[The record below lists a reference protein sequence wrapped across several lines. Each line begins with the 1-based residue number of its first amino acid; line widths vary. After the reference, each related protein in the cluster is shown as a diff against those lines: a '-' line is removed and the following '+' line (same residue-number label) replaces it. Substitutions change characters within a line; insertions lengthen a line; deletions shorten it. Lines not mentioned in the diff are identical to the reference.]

1 MQRIFLLSLFVL
13 TSALAFAQRPD
24 DRQRPERDPA
34 ERAER
39 LTERLTTVLDLTAE
53 QAAEV
58 KTLHLSFAERAT
70 ALREEQREEQRE
82 EREAARE
89 SMQALNEE
97 RHEEMKSILTEAQ
110 FEKLE
115 ALEAQ
120 RKERRGERRERR
132 PRQ

>member
-39 LTERLTTVLDLTAE
+39 LTERLTTVLELTAE

-70 ALREEQREEQRE
+70 ALREEQQE

-97 RHEEMKSILTEAQ
+97 RHAEMKSILTEEQ

-120 RKERRGERRERR
+120 RKERRGERKERPGR
-132 PRQ
+132 RG